1 MIRSFVR
8 VHQRQAEVDDKQL
21 DLNDNITQR
30 QEDAQKV
37 DFPIRCCC
45 VCVLLSAETPQLSTT
60 AAGWMKLSRTKTSW
74 QQSQS
79 IILPT

>member
-8 VHQRQAEVDDKQL
+8 VHQGQAEVDDKQL

-37 DFPIRCCC
+37 DFPIRRA
-45 VCVLLSAETPQLSTT
+45 LLSAETPQLSTT
-60 AAGWMKLSRTKTSW
+60 AAVDG
-74 QQSQS
+74 
-79 IILPT
+79 

>member
-8 VHQRQAEVDDKQL
+8 VHQGQAEVDDKQL

-37 DFPIRCCC
+37 DFPIRC
-45 VCVLLSAETPQLSTT
+45 VLLSAETPQLSTT
-60 AAGWMKLSRTKTSW
+60 AAVDG
-74 QQSQS
+74 
-79 IILPT
+79 

>member
-8 VHQRQAEVDDKQL
+8 VHQGQAEVDDKQL

-37 DFPIRCCC
+37 DFPIRCA
-45 VCVLLSAETPQLSTT
+45 CVLLSAETPQLSTT
-60 AAGWMKLSRTKTSW
+60 AAVDG
-74 QQSQS
+74 
-79 IILPT
+79 